1 MAAERGAKTSAG
13 AAKGL
18 GTQDILAALPMAVYT
33 TDAEGRI
40 TSYNDA
46 AAALWGRRP
55 VIGED
60 RWCAGARLFG
70 ADGKPMPHDESPLA
84 QTLRQGDPVRGAE
97 MILERP
103 DGTRLLVLPHPT
115 AIKDS
120 TGRVIG
126 GVNMLI
132 DASDRR
138 AMHHANA
145 RLAAIIESSDDAI
158 ISKTLGGIITSWN
171 KGAERLFGYT
181 AGEAIG
187 QSVLMLIPD
196 DRHDEEPGII
206 ARIRRGERIDHYETR
221 RRRKDGTLIDLS
233 LTVSPVK
240 NEKGEVV
247 GASKIARDITDRKRA
262 EQQRELLLNE
272 IKHRVKNTLGTVQA
286 IASQTF
292 RQAPREERDIFGAR
306 IRSLASAHD
315 LLTHQDRE
323 KVEMADVAERALR
336 PFREVGRDRF
346 ETGGPAVSL
355 VPGKALL
362 LAMALHELSTNAVKY
377 GALSAP
383 DGKVHLDWQTQ
394 GPRLILTWR
403 ETGGPEI
410 APPSHRG
417 FGTTLIERAF
427 KGEQG
432 QTHFDYRPEGL
443 VCTLEMLA

>member
-1 MAAERGAKTSAG
+1 MAAAERRAEASAST
-13 AAKGL
+13 GL
-18 GTQDILAALPMAVYT
+18 SAHDILTALPVAVYT

-46 AAALWGRRP
+46 AAVLWGRRP
-55 VIGED
+55 ELGEE
-60 RWCAGARLFG
+60 RWCAGMRLFA
-70 ADGKPMPHDESPLA
+70 ADGKPMAHDQSPLA
-84 QTLRQGDPVRGAE
+84 QSLRRGDPVRGAE

-103 DGTRLLVLPHPT
+103 DGTRLLVLPYPT

-132 DASDRR
+132 DAGDRR
-138 AMHHANA
+138 AMHHATA
-145 RLAAIIESSDDAI
+145 RLAAIVESSDDAI

-171 KGAERLFGYT
+171 KSAERLFGYT
-181 AGEAIG
+181 AEEAIG
-187 QSVLMLIPD
+187 QSVLILIPE

-206 ARIRRGERIDHYETR
+206 ARISAGQRIDHYETQ

-247 GASKIARDITDRKRA
+247 GASKIARDITDQKRA

-306 IRSLASAHD
+306 IRALASAHD
-315 LLTHQDRE
+315 LLTHQDWE

-336 PFREVGRDRF
+336 PFREVERDRF
-346 ETGGPAVSL
+346 ETGGPAVAL
-355 VPGKALL
+355 IPTKALL

-377 GALSAP
+377 GALSTP
-383 DGKVHLDWQTQ
+383 DGRVQLDWQTE
-394 GPRLILTWR
+394 GPRLILRWR
-403 ETGGPEI
+403 ETGGPDI
-410 APPSHRG
+410 APPTHRG

-432 QTHFDYRPEGL
+432 QAHFDYRPEGL

>member
-1 MAAERGAKTSAG
+1 MAAAERKAEVDASAELS
-13 AAKGL
+13 AH
-18 GTQDILAALPMAVYT
+18 DILTALPVAVYT

-55 VIGED
+55 VLGEE
-60 RWCAGARLFG
+60 RWCAGMRLFR
-70 ADGKPMPHDESPLA
+70 ADGEAMAHDESPLA

-103 DGTRLLVLPHPT
+103 DGGRLLVLPHPT
-115 AIKDS
+115 AIKDG
-120 TGRVIG
+120 TGRVVG

-145 RLAAIIESSDDAI
+145 RLAAIVESSDDAI

-171 KGAERLFGYT
+171 KSAERLFGYT
-181 AGEAIG
+181 AEEAIG
-187 QSVLMLIPD
+187 QSILMLIPE

-206 ARIRRGERIDHYETR
+206 ARISAGQRIDHYETQ

-240 NEKGEVV
+240 NDKGEVV
-247 GASKIARDITDRKRA
+247 GASKIARDITDQKRA

-306 IRSLASAHD
+306 IRALASAHD
-315 LLTHQDRE
+315 LLTHQDWE

-336 PFREVGRDRF
+336 PFREVEKDRF
-346 ETGGPAVSL
+346 ETGGPALSL
-355 VPGKALL
+355 LPSKALL

-377 GALSAP
+377 GALSTP
-383 DGKVHLDWQTQ
+383 DGKVHLDWQTE

-403 ETGGPEI
+403 ETGGPAI
-410 APPSHRG
+410 APPTQRG

-432 QTHFDYRPEGL
+432 QAHFDYRPEGL
-443 VCTLEMLA
+443 VCTLETLA

>member
-1 MAAERGAKTSAG
+1 MAAAERRAEASAST
-13 AAKGL
+13 GL
-18 GTQDILAALPMAVYT
+18 SAHDILTALPVAVYT

-40 TSYNDA
+40 TSFNDA

-55 VIGED
+55 ELGEE
-60 RWCAGARLFG
+60 RWCAGMRLFA
-70 ADGKPMPHDESPLA
+70 ADGKPMAHDQSPLA
-84 QTLRQGDPVRGAE
+84 QSLRRGDPVRGAE

-103 DGTRLLVLPHPT
+103 DGTRLLVLPYPT

-132 DASDRR
+132 DAGDRR
-138 AMHHANA
+138 AMHHATA
-145 RLAAIIESSDDAI
+145 RLAAIVESSDDAI

-171 KGAERLFGYT
+171 KSAERLFGYT
-181 AGEAIG
+181 AEEAIG
-187 QSVLMLIPD
+187 QSILMLLPE

-206 ARIRRGERIDHYETR
+206 ARISAGQRIDHYETQ

-247 GASKIARDITDRKRA
+247 GASKIARDITDQKRA

-306 IRSLASAHD
+306 IRALASAHD
-315 LLTHQDRE
+315 LLTHQDWE

-336 PFREVGRDRF
+336 PFREVERDRF
-346 ETGGPAVSL
+346 ETGGPAVALIPS
-355 VPGKALL
+355 KALL

-377 GALSAP
+377 GALSTP
-383 DGKVHLDWQTQ
+383 DGRVQLDWQTE
-394 GPRLILTWR
+394 GPRLILRWR
-403 ETGGPEI
+403 ETGGPDI
-410 APPSHRG
+410 APPTHRG

-432 QTHFDYRPEGL
+432 QAHFDYRPGGL